1 MGSRLTDNLNSLYF
15 SAANK
20 LKSNKKKKKV
30 IAYVEGYEDVF
41 FWRDILSEFET
52 DNLMFEV
59 CLPSRSNLAR
69 GKKSVLM
76 NYLGDKLGKS
86 MIACVDADY
95 DWLMQGSS
103 EFCAKYFM
111 NNPYVIH
118 TYVYAIEN
126 FQCYAPS
133 LHNVCVMATLND
145 REYFSFEDYLKAY
158 SRIIYDLFL
167 WSIWFHRQKRG
178 NDFSITT
185 FNNIVTINNLN
196 TFHPEVALEKMRRK
210 VNHELNI
217 LQRKYPEAKSHL
229 VGLSNELYILG
240 VNPDNTYLFVNGHH
254 LMGNVVM
261 QALTPICNILR
272 RQRETEIKRLA
283 VHRTQMNNELSSYD
297 HSQIPIEQII
307 RRNTEYKASPQYK
320 QIENDI
326 NRLIAR
332 ITGSPTAM
340 DEGNG
345 EEKDLN
351 LADGERSEE

>member
-30 IAYVEGYEDVF
+30 IAYVEGYDDVF
-41 FWRDILSEFET
+41 FWRDILSEYET
-52 DNLMFEV
+52 DSLMFEV
-59 CLPSRSNLAR
+59 CLPSRSNLSR

-76 NYLGDKLGKS
+76 NTLGDKLGKS

-95 DWLMQGSS
+95 DYLMQGCS
-103 EFCAKYFM
+103 EFSEKYFM
-111 NNPYVIH
+111 HNPYVFH

-167 WSIWFHRQKRG
+167 WSIWIHRQKRG

-217 LQRKYPEAKSHL
+217 LQRKYPNAKEHL
-229 VGLSNELYILG
+229 VSLAHELYELG
-240 VNPDNTYLFVNGHH
+240 VNPDNVYLFVNGHH
-254 LMGNVVM
+254 LMDNVVM
-261 QALTPICNILR
+261 QALNPICNTLR

-297 HSQIPIEQII
+297 HSQIPIDQII
-307 RRNTEYKASPQYK
+307 RRNTEYKSCPQFK
-320 QIENDI
+320 QIEADI
-326 NRLIAR
+326 KRFIER
-332 ITGSPTAM
+332 INGSPTAGSEAV
-340 DEGNG
+340 DEGKTELT
-345 EEKDLN
+345 EEDEQ
-351 LADGERSEE
+351 GY

>member
-1 MGSRLTDNLNSLYF
+1 MGNRLTDNLNSLYF

-20 LKSNKKKKKV
+20 LRSNKKKKKI
-30 IAYVEGYEDVF
+30 IAYVEGYEDIF

-52 DNLMFEV
+52 NTMMFEV

-76 NYLGDKLGKS
+76 NSLGDKLGKS

-95 DWLMQGSS
+95 DYLMHGKT
-103 EFCAKYFM
+103 EFSAKYFM
-111 NNPYVIH
+111 HHPYVLH

-126 FQCYAPS
+126 FQCYGPS

-145 REYFSFEDYLKAY
+145 KELFSFEDYLKAY

-217 LQRKYPEAKSHL
+217 LQRKYPEAKSQL
-229 VGLSNELYILG
+229 TRLSDELFDLG
-240 VNPDNTYLFVNGHH
+240 VEPDNTYLFINGHH
-254 LMGNVVM
+254 LMSNVVM
-261 QALTPICNILR
+261 QALNPICNTLR
-272 RQRETEIKRLA
+272 RQREMEIKRLA
-283 VHRTQMNNELSSYD
+283 VHRTQMNNELSSYE
-297 HSQIPIEQII
+297 HSQIPIEQIL
-307 RRNTEYKASPQYK
+307 RRNTEFKTSPQYK
-320 QIENDI
+320 QIEEDI
-326 NRLIAR
+326 NLLIER
-332 ITGSPTAM
+332 INAPTTD
-340 DEGNG
+340 DEETAVGR
-345 EEKDLN
+345 ESAKEI
-351 LADGERSEE
+351 

>member
-30 IAYVEGYEDVF
+30 IAYVEGYDDVF
-41 FWRDILSEFET
+41 FWRDILSEYET
-52 DNLMFEV
+52 DSLMFEV
-59 CLPSRSNLAR
+59 CLPSRSNLSR

-76 NYLGDKLGKS
+76 NTLGDKLGKS

-95 DWLMQGSS
+95 DYLMQGCS
-103 EFCAKYFM
+103 EFSEKYFM
-111 NNPYVIH
+111 HNPYVFH

-167 WSIWFHRQKRG
+167 WSIWIHRQKRG

-196 TFHPEVALEKMRRK
+196 TF
-210 VNHELNI
+210 
-217 LQRKYPEAKSHL
+217 
-229 VGLSNELYILG
+229 LYELG
-240 VNPDNTYLFVNGHH
+240 VNPDNVYLFVNGHH
-254 LMGNVVM
+254 LMDNVVM
-261 QALTPICNILR
+261 QALNPICNTLR

-297 HSQIPIEQII
+297 HSQIPIDQII
-307 RRNTEYKASPQYK
+307 RRNTEYKSCPQFK
-320 QIENDI
+320 QIEADI
-326 NRLIAR
+326 KRFIER
-332 ITGSPTAM
+332 INGSPTAGSEAVDAGKAELAEE
-340 DEGNG
+340 DEQGH
-345 EEKDLN
+345 
-351 LADGERSEE
+351 

>member
-20 LKSNKKKKKV
+20 MKSNKKKRKI
-30 IAYVEGYEDVF
+30 IAYVESYDDVF

-52 DNLMFEV
+52 EQLMFEV
-59 CLPSRSNLAR
+59 CLPSRSNLSR

-76 NYLGDKLGKS
+76 NTLGDKLGKS

-95 DWLMQGSS
+95 DYLMQGCT
-103 EFCAKYFM
+103 EFSAKYFM
-111 NNPYVIH
+111 HNPYVLH

-133 LHNVCVMATLND
+133 LHDVCVMATLND
-145 REYFSFEDYLKAY
+145 KEIFSFEDYLKAY
-158 SRIIYDLFL
+158 SRIVYDLFL

-178 NDFSITT
+178 SDFTITT

-196 TFHPEVALEKMRRK
+196 TFRPGVALEKMRRK

-217 LQRKYPEAKSHL
+217 LQKKYPHAKSQL
-229 VGLSNELYILG
+229 KALSNELYDLG
-240 VNPDNTYLFVNGHH
+240 VNPDNTYLYINGHH
-254 LMGNVVM
+254 LMRNVVM
-261 QALTPICNILR
+261 QALDPICTILR

-297 HSQIPIEQII
+297 HSQFPIEQII
-307 RRNTEYKASPQYK
+307 RRNTDFKSAPQFKA
-320 QIENDI
+320 IAADI
-326 NRLIAR
+326 NRLIEK
-332 ITGSPTAM
+332 INSPNET
-340 DEGNG
+340 
-345 EEKDLN
+345 EEKD
-351 LADGERSEE
+351 DKEQEE